1 MSMSEET
8 DLAERKSAY
17 QQREAE
23 RLAKLERGALEL
35 LVAAK
40 VLQDEPDRYHGAGS
54 GPRDDLKSVAW
65 TARNDVKQAIKRAR
79 EVLWQERS
87 LERAIARLEA
97 KP

>member
-8 DLAERKSAY
+8 DMVERKSAY
-17 QQREAE
+17 EQREAE
-23 RLAKLERGALEL
+23 RLAKLDRGALEL

-40 VLQDEPDRYHGAGS
+40 VLQDEPDRYQGAGS

-65 TARNDVKQAIKRAR
+65 TARNDTKQAIKRAR

-87 LERAIARLEA
+87 LEGAIARLEA